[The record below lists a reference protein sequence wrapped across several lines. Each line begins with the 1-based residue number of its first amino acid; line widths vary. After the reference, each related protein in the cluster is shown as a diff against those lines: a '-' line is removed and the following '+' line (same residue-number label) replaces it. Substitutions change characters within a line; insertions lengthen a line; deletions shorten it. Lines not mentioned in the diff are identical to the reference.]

1 GGQADPATV
10 GLLLPAT
17 FDLIALNGNLTLSKT
32 DVSNLLP
39 SNTGT
44 INLVAAGSISL
55 GAGLA
60 MLDIDSRFT
69 RYIGSNDTFVNL
81 AGNSINL
88 LG

>member
-1 GGQADPATV
+1 
-10 GLLLPAT
+10 
-17 FDLIALNGNLTLSKT
+17 
-32 DVSNLLP
+32 NLLP

-88 LG
+88 LGTPWPTLTQALHANDPVPAVIAAGKDI